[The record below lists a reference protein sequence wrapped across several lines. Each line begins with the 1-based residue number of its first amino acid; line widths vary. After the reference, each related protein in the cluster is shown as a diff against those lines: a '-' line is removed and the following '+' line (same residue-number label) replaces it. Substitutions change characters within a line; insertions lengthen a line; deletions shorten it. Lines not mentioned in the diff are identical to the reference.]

1 MARALTYPQVEVQT
15 AALPR
20 RPWKYALT
28 PTLLDR
34 LVEIGIAQGE
44 LNAAPLNF
52 HRRRDRLARARRE
65 RIFLEVKQYFRSV
78 TIAEVESVLEGAHI
92 HTPRT
97 DILNAIRHAVVAE
110 DAFANYAHSEAR
122 LTPELAVAYASIHRA
137 IPEGEATR
145 WLPLHPGERA
155 QMLAL
160 HRRAVVV
167 PPTVHDIFAWVDGD
181 AYLSKSAVLRMAALF
196 WLLHIGLH
204 WPATEVLHHELRA
217 SGIDRFG
224 YLIGSRT
231 GLGALVFTS
240 HESGSDGD
248 FTEYFE
254 LFTKRLAEVMRET
267 ANELGRL
274 RKDEANLPWEVVTP
288 PDQLD
293 AAIVKVLERARDA
306 GSALIAERLGRD
318 APPLRT
324 LQRRLGRLV
333 ADGLVLKRG
342 ARKNATYS
350 LPGS

>member
-1 MARALTYPQVEVQT
+1 MVRPLTYPQVEVQT

-20 RPWKYALT
+20 RPWRFSLT
-28 PTLLDR
+28 PALLDR
-34 LVEIGIAQGE
+34 LVEIGVAQGE
-44 LNAAPLNF
+44 VNAAPLTF

-65 RIFLEVKQYFRSV
+65 RIFLEVKQYFSSV
-78 TIAEVESVLEGAHI
+78 TMAEVESVLEGAHI
-92 HTPRT
+92 RTPRT
-97 DILNAIRHAVVAE
+97 NILNAIRHAVVAE
-110 DAFANYAHSEAR
+110 DAFANYAHSGAR

-145 WLPLHPGERA
+145 WLPLLAGERA

-160 HRRAVVV
+160 HRRSVVV
-167 PPTVHDIFAWVDGD
+167 PQPVRDVFAWVDAD
-181 AYLSKSAVLRMAALF
+181 AHLAKSAVLRTAALF
-196 WLLHIGLH
+196 WLLRTGLH

-217 SGIDRFG
+217 SGIDRHG
-224 YLIGSRT
+224 YLVGSRT
-231 GLGALVFTS
+231 GLGALVSTS
-240 HESGSDGD
+240 HTSGSEGD

-254 LFTKRLAEVMRET
+254 LFTQRLAEVMRET

-274 RKDEANLPWEVVTP
+274 RKDETHLPWEVVTP

-293 AAIVKVLERARDA
+293 VAIIRVLERARDV
-306 GSALIAERLGRD
+306 GSAVIAERLGRD

-333 ADGLVLKRG
+333 HDGLLLKQG

-350 LPGS
+350 LP